1 MPGSHLV
8 HVCEITVFKSCLEPS
23 WGTLGTGQVVFRSM
37 AELCII
43 SGCVM
48 HVGAMSGHGNT
59 WGHVRCLRRGPRA
72 GAGVVSLVPVKVFR
86 RGLGF
91 ASMSECVG
99 LCRLCR
105 GMLGHV
111 VSFWGVSKHTELCL
125 WVLPLLFSVL
135 RPGLVPSPLPAS
147 CALSLILL
155 CWAWRGNADSWLEA
169 STPHQKSFSSPST
182 GPLIVFIH
190 FSCHCTQGHAILWH
204 SKTLAW

>member
-72 GAGVVSLVPVKVFR
+72 GAGVVSLVPVKVFH

-155 CWAWRGNADSWLEA
+155 CWAWRGNADSWLGA
-169 STPHQKSFSSPST
+169 STPHQKTLLSPS
-182 GPLIVFIH
+182 PWSLMVLIHI
-190 FSCHCTQGHAILWH
+190 SCHHTQECDLLQLSEA
-204 SKTLAW
+204 LAG